1 VLPRLPGN
9 PTRWKTAAPAAYR
22 LHRLRTVLQTGP
34 DSADRRV
41 LAVTSPA
48 SGDGKTSLVLGLGLS
63 FAAAGVR
70 TLPVD
75 LDFVNRDLSARVDR
89 FRRRRLGELLPETNR
104 IDAPTLDDALRQ
116 SAAAGRRLGETLTA
130 MGRITPAELDTA
142 LSRQKEAA
150 VGLPEVLAGASVGEC
165 AADAGVANLWELPL
179 PPGSAGLSSSAMPAM
194 LRRVMDQAADGFDMV
209 LIDTGP
215 LTGSP
220 EAMPACR
227 AADGVLLIAGRGAGR
242 PAVAERLSQLRRMG
256 CTVVGSVFNRARRS
270 ELSWI
275 RRTPMFR
282 RGRPAG
288 PAGPD
293 LKPWGPLA
301 QAVAATATPWGAV
314 RPLRPC
320 LPAAGA

>member
-1 VLPRLPGN
+1 M
-9 PTRWKTAAPAAYR
+9 
-22 LHRLRTVLQTGP
+22 LQTGP

-48 SGDGKTSLVLGLGLS
+48 SGDGKTSLVLGQGLS

-130 MGRITPAELDTA
+130 MGRITAAEPDTA

-165 AADAGVANLWELPL
+165 AADAGVANLWVLPL